1 MKPKYKFLAN
11 WGYAMAG
18 VLAMLKNEV
27 AFRIELAII
36 LPALVISLFL
46 PVSVE
51 THLILVGVLFL
62 IIIAECLNSAVE
74 ACVDLITSEF
84 HEKAKIAKD
93 CASAGVF
100 FSVVLALA
108 TWAFVLYK
116 LYETW
121 WLV

>member
-100 FSVVLALA
+100 FSVVLAIA

>member
-100 FSVVLALA
+100 FSAVLALA

-116 LYETW
+116 LCETW
-121 WLV
+121 RLV

>member
-46 PVSVE
+46 PVSME

-62 IIIAECLNSAVE
+62 IIIAECLNSAIE
-74 ACVDLITSEF
+74 ACVDLITNEF